1 MGTGFAKKKKQ
12 ARELH
17 AQMSMLHESY
27 ASKLE
32 ALEAEGQAGNGLV
45 SITLSGNGEMKRIRI
60 NPECV
65 DKEDI
70 GGLEAL
76 IKAAH
81 QEAFK
86 KVQEM
91 TKDEPT
97 IEDLPGLSL
106 LGM

>member
-12 ARELH
+12 ARQLQ
-17 AQMSMLHESY
+17 AQMSMLQESLS
-27 ASKLE
+27 SKLDTM
-32 ALEAEGQAGNGLV
+32 EAEGNAGNGLV
-45 SITLSGNGEMKRIRI
+45 SITVSGSGEIKRVRI
-60 NPECV
+60 NPDCV

-70 GGLEAL
+70 EGLEAL

-81 QEAFK
+81 HTAFQ

-97 IEDLPGLSL
+97 IQDLPGLSL